1 MSGCE
6 FTLEELRH
14 DKPREECGV
23 VGVFNHPEAANLA
36 YLSLYAQQHRG
47 QEGAGIVSYNA
58 EDDEFHTIKGQGL
71 VPDIFSHAKLQ
82 KLPGNFAI
90 GHNRYS
96 TAGGAGLKN
105 VQPLVAKSALGTI
118 AMAHNGN
125 LTNADLLREQLE
137 EQGAIFQ
144 SSIDSEVLLHLIA
157 RSREKSFPRRIIDAI
172 AQVKGGFSLIFL
184 TEDSLVGV
192 RDPHG
197 FRPLSLGR
205 FLDGGYVLASETCAF
220 DLIGAEFERDIRP
233 GEMVVI
239 NGSEVSSC
247 MPFQIHEGAFCIFEY
262 VYFSR
267 VDSKIGGNTVW
278 TVRKNQGRFLA
289 RETPVEADVV
299 IPVPD
304 SGVATAMGFAEE
316 SGIPYEMGLIRN
328 HYVGRTFIEPQ
339 SSIRH
344 FGVKIKLNPVREVIE
359 GKRVVVVDDSIVRGT
374 TSRKIVEM
382 IRRAGAR
389 EVHMRIG
396 SPKIISP
403 CFYGIDTP
411 TREELIGSS
420 NNVEEIRQHLTA
432 DTLGYLSEEGLLA
445 ASPKLGG
452 YCTACFSGN
461 YPVNVV
467 FDKPEQGGL
476 FQGG

>member
-1 MSGCE
+1 
-6 FTLEELRH
+6 
-14 DKPREECGV
+14 V
-23 VGVFNHPEAANLA
+23 VGIYNHTEAGNLA
-36 YLSLYAQQHRG
+36 YLTLYAQQHRG
-47 QEGAGIVSYNA
+47 QEGAGIVTLNGS
-58 EDDEFHTIKGQGL
+58 EFHAVKGQGL
-71 VPDIFSHAKLQ
+71 VPDIFNHARLQ
-82 KLPGNFAI
+82 ELPGNYAI

-105 VQPLVAKSALGTI
+105 VQPLVAGSALGTI

-125 LTNADLLREQLE
+125 LTNADLLRTRLIDE
-137 EQGAIFQ
+137 GAIFQ
-144 SSIDSEVLLHLIA
+144 STIDSEVILHLIA
-157 RSREKSFPRRIIDAI
+157 RSRERSFPRRIIDAL

-184 TEDSLVGV
+184 TENSLVGV

-205 FLDGGYVLASETCAF
+205 FVDGGYVLASETCAF
-220 DLIGAEFERDIRP
+220 DLIGARFVRDIRP
-233 GEMVVI
+233 GEMVEI
-239 NGSEVSSC
+239 TREGVSTC
-247 MPFQIHEGAFCIFEY
+247 MPFQLHEGAFCIFEY

-267 VDSKIGGNTVW
+267 VDSVIGGHSVW
-278 TVRKNQGRFLA
+278 MVRKNQGRFLA
-289 RETPVEADVV
+289 KESPAEADVV

-382 IRRAGAR
+382 VRKAGAA

-420 NNVEEIRQHLTA
+420 KNAEEIRAYLSA
-432 DTLGYLSEEGLLA
+432 DSLGYLSEEGLLA

-452 YCTACFSGN
+452 YCTACFSGR
-461 YPVNVV
+461 YPVSVA
-467 FDKPEQGGL
+467 FDQPRQPQL
-476 FQGG
+476 F